1 MSANISNHSEWET
14 IITPAA
20 KILFSPKFLSILGHS
35 IIPMMDDF
43 TNMTISSRYQN
54 LINYLTDYVYT
65 VIIKDGVAVETFHG
79 PGCVSVTGYT
89 SEDYQKD
96 PELWYRMVHDKD
108 REKVLAQAKLAL
120 AGQEVNPIEHR
131 IVHRDGSIRWV
142 KNKIVVTKNPSGE
155 PVAYDGLINDITNLK
170 KAEAAAV
177 IRNRQLKQADK
188 MASLG
193 ILVSG
198 IAHEINNPNNFILLN
213 IHLFSKIWKDITP
226 ILDEYYN
233 NNGDFVIAGMLYSRS
248 KEKIAQSI
256 DGIYKGSERI
266 QNITKSLTEYSRADS
281 GKLNEKVDIN
291 KVVEMSVL
299 ITNNLLKKSTSNFQ
313 VEYGKD
319 LPLINGNAQQLEQVI
334 INLITNACQSLSDT
348 SEAIKISTYYNAER
362 KKVRI
367 RVEDQGVGIKDT
379 DLKYIMDPFFTTKR
393 NSGGTGLGLS
403 VSDSIVK
410 SHGGTLLLKS
420 GKGKGTMARVSFP
433 VIDNDLAK

>member
-1 MSANISNHSEWET
+1 
-14 IITPAA
+14 
-20 KILFSPKFLSILGHS
+20 
-35 IIPMMDDF
+35 MMDDII
-43 TNMTISSRYQN
+43 NMTISSRYQN

-89 SEDYQKD
+89 SEDYQQD

-108 REKVLAQAKLAL
+108 REKVLTQAKLAL

-155 PVAYDGLINDITNLK
+155 PIAYDGLINDITNLK

-248 KEKIAQSI
+248 KDKIAQSI

-299 ITNNLLKKSTSNFQ
+299 ITNNLIKKSTNNFQ

-367 RVEDQGVGIKDT
+367 RVEDQGVGIKET